1 MSGSGSVHGEI
12 ENALLGF
19 GELKARHGA
28 VALGLVRCPI
38 GGNGHVVIVVTIVK
52 NVNKHTAPSDVAI
65 VHRCAVRGTRSR
77 VRLVAHSQCLTGCMM
92 LNVLGWY
99 DVGHTTRCHF
109 QSISNYSRRT
119 GRFGLRTLGRQSE
132 HGADNQC
139 TQLFKWLVGLCPVPI
154 VPGSAGKRCSR
165 QYLYPFYTDLPT
177 YDMLQRVVVD
187 LRWLDPGLG
196 RKAIQR

>member
-1 MSGSGSVHGEI
+1 MVPLLWVWCVVQLEETVMSLSWLRSLKTSTSTRRRRTLRLCIAALCAGLGVACASVCAFSVSDWLHD
-12 ENALLGF
+12 AQR
-19 GELKARHGA
+19 AR
-28 VALGLVRCPI
+28 LVRW
-38 GGNGHVVIVVTIVK
+38 
-52 NVNKHTAPSDVAI
+52 
-65 VHRCAVRGTRSR
+65 R
-77 VRLVAHSQCLTGCMM
+77 
-92 LNVLGWY
+92 
-99 DVGHTTRCHF
+99 HTTRCHF